1 MFEDSGEDRAIR
13 FMRSGEI
20 ADAHEKLVDD
30 LPSGEAKGLPKQ
42 PGPVLRRAR
51 VVSIE
56 PAGKRPVRISQRLD
70 PPRILGRRLDFEA
83 VTYDSRIGEQAV
95 DIRWSKVGDAVDVE
109 IGEGGAKCRSFFEDC
124 QPRQPR
130 LVDFKDE
137 SLEKH
142 AFLGCWKTIFAVVV
156 ETVHRVPGRNSAIR
170 RAQLTARGN

>member
-13 FMRSGEI
+13 LMRSGQI
-20 ADAHEKLVDD
+20 ADTHQKLVDD
-30 LPSGEAKGLPKQ
+30 LPSGEAKSLPKQ

-70 PPRILGRRLDFEA
+70 PPRILGRRLDFEPVA
-83 VTYDSRIGEQAV
+83 DDPRISEQTL
-95 DIRWSKVGDAVDVE
+95 DIGWSKGGDAVDVE

-130 LVDFKDE
+130 LVDFEDE
-137 SLEKH
+137 PLEEH
-142 AFLGCWKTIFAVVV
+142 AFLGCWETIFAFVV

-170 RAQLTARGN
+170 RAQLIARGN